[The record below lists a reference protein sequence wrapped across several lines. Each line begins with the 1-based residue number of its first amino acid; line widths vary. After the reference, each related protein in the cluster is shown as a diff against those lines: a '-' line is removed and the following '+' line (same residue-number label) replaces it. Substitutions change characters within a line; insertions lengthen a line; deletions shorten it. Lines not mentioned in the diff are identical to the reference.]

1 MRKNISELIIG
12 ETISGT
18 YILKSHNIKLTR
30 TNKQYLDITLL
41 DKTGTVSGKM
51 WDMPDNAEALVDG
64 GFANVVFL
72 VSSYNDQI
80 QIDVKGIA
88 PLSSDALTV
97 EEKVELIPC
106 IDGNPEQLYNDLIN
120 IMESLTTPEY
130 KSLVLDVLKTS
141 KEQFISIPAAK
152 SVHHAEIGGLLLH
165 SLEVVKIVADL
176 YHAMPYFDKELCI
189 IAGALHDIG
198 KIKEFTLGETGL
210 VADYSPKGQLLGHIF
225 MGAEELGPLAIQH
238 GFDEERAMLLQHMIL
253 AHHGQPEFGSA
264 IRPLT
269 LEAFILHE
277 ADDISAK
284 THVYMD
290 AIKELDAGT
299 FSPSCFILDGSHVYK
314 SKYQHPEESVSE
326 PDMSIDKDDTIPF

>member
-51 WDMPDNAEALVDG
+51 WDMPENAESLVDG
-64 GFANVVFL
+64 GFVNAVFL

-80 QIDVKGIA
+80 QIELKGIA
-88 PLSSDALTV
+88 SLTSEALTV
-97 EEKVELIPC
+97 EEKAELVPC
-106 IDGNPEQLYNDLIN
+106 IDGDPEQLYTDLIS
-120 IMESLTTPEY
+120 IMDSLKTPEY
-130 KSLVLDVLKTS
+130 KSLVLDVLNSS
-141 KEQFISIPAAK
+141 KEQYISIPAAK

-165 SLEVVKIVADL
+165 SLEVVKIVMDL
-176 YHAMPYFDKELCI
+176 HHAMPYFDKELCI
-189 IAGALHDIG
+189 IAAALHDIG

-253 AHHGQPEFGSA
+253 SHHGQPEFGSA

-269 LEAFILHE
+269 LEAFMLHE

-284 THVYMD
+284 AHVYID
-290 AIKELDAGT
+290 AIKDLEPGT
-299 FSPSCFILDGSHVYK
+299 FSPSCFILGGSHIYK
-314 SKYQHPEESVSE
+314 TKYQNPVE
-326 PDMSIDKDDTIPF
+326 DISIQDSFNKDDTIPF

>member
-30 TNKQYLDITLL
+30 ANKQYLDITLL

-51 WDMPDNAEALVDG
+51 WDMPENATSLVDG
-64 GFANVVFL
+64 GFVNAVFL

-88 PLSSDALTV
+88 PLSSDALSL
-97 EEKVELIPC
+97 EEKAELIPC
-106 IDGNPEQLYNDLIN
+106 IDGDPEQLYSDLIS

-130 KSLVLDVLKTS
+130 KSLVLDVLNSS
-141 KEQFISIPAAK
+141 KEQYISIPAAK

-165 SLEVVKIVADL
+165 SLEVVKIIMDL
-176 YHAMPYFDKELCI
+176 HHAMPYFDKELCI

-253 AHHGQPEFGSA
+253 SHHGQPDFGSA

-284 THVYMD
+284 SHVYMD
-290 AIKELDAGT
+290 AIKDLDAGA
-299 FSPSCFILDGSHVYK
+299 FSPACFMLDSSHVYK
-314 SKYQHPEESVSE
+314 SKYQHPEESI
-326 PDMSIDKDDTIPF
+326 PDASLDIDKNDFIPF